1 MIGKA
6 LAQWRQALDDIRA
19 QWRPLAIFQL
29 WFAIIGTAL
38 FAPVSAWVLDRI
50 VLSSGHVAISNYD
63 LAAFFLSLRGLVFVA
78 WVCVSWFA
86 ILLAEAAGLILLCGV
101 SRAANGSPAVVL
113 WQTLRS
119 LPEIAQL
126 GFWIG
131 AALALLA
138 VPFLLL
144 GAGIATVM
152 LGSHDINYYL
162 YHQPVE
168 WWVTLVFGIVLA
180 LTNAV
185 AAIAL
190 GVRFMFALPL
200 MLFDRQ
206 SPRAALRGSWV
217 LTRQNVATSLYVVVG
232 WWVLMS
238 LIAAAL
244 TLVVTTLGIW
254 LLSAAGERLLIALVV
269 MGGASTLL
277 VMIGVLW
284 ALVAKS
290 GAAMLVVGL
299 FRTAGG
305 RIPSNTVEMAS
316 ADSFAQRLPSSKSIG
331 IILGL
336 VFTVAV
342 IFAAI
347 DLFGI
352 RMDETFAVTAHRA
365 GAIHAPEN
373 TLAALK
379 RAIADGA
386 DYAEIDVQT
395 TRDGAVVVIHDAD
408 LKRVANDARTVAT
421 LTSDELRM
429 LDVGSWHDPIF
440 SEERVPLLT
449 EMIALARDRIKL
461 NIELKYNRVDP
472 TLAPKVVDIL
482 HAERFMDQ
490 CIITSLDMA
499 SLNEVKALAPALI
512 TGLIVTQALGDPVR
526 VPTDFLAVNWSS
538 ATEAFISR
546 AGAQGK
552 PVHVWT
558 VNSAE
563 DMERAVERGSA
574 NLITDRPAEAVAL
587 RTEREQLSVPALLVL
602 RLRRLLI
609 D

>member
-6 LAQWRQALDDIRA
+6 LAQWRQALDDTRA
-19 QWRPLAIFQL
+19 QWRPLVIFQI

-38 FAPVSAWVLDRI
+38 FAPLSAWVLDRI

-144 GAGIATVM
+144 GAGIAIVM

-206 SPRAALRGSWV
+206 SPRTALRGSWV

-244 TLVVTTLGIW
+244 TLVVTTFGIW
-254 LLSAAGERLLIALVV
+254 LLSVAGERLLIALVV

-277 VMIGVLW
+277 VMIGVIW

-290 GAAMLVVGL
+290 GAAMLVVSL

-305 RIPSNTVEMAS
+305 QIALETAGTDS
-316 ADSFAQRLPSSKSIG
+316 ANNFTRLPSSKS
-331 IILGL
+331 
-336 VFTVAV
+336 
-342 IFAAI
+342 
-347 DLFGI
+347 
-352 RMDETFAVTAHRA
+352 
-365 GAIHAPEN
+365 
-373 TLAALK
+373 
-379 RAIADGA
+379 
-386 DYAEIDVQT
+386 
-395 TRDGAVVVIHDAD
+395 
-408 LKRVANDARTVAT
+408 
-421 LTSDELRM
+421 
-429 LDVGSWHDPIF
+429 
-440 SEERVPLLT
+440 
-449 EMIALARDRIKL
+449 
-461 NIELKYNRVDP
+461 
-472 TLAPKVVDIL
+472 
-482 HAERFMDQ
+482 
-490 CIITSLDMA
+490 
-499 SLNEVKALAPALI
+499 
-512 TGLIVTQALGDPVR
+512 
-526 VPTDFLAVNWSS
+526 
-538 ATEAFISR
+538 
-546 AGAQGK
+546 
-552 PVHVWT
+552 
-558 VNSAE
+558 
-563 DMERAVERGSA
+563 
-574 NLITDRPAEAVAL
+574 
-587 RTEREQLSVPALLVL
+587 
-602 RLRRLLI
+602 
-609 D
+609 